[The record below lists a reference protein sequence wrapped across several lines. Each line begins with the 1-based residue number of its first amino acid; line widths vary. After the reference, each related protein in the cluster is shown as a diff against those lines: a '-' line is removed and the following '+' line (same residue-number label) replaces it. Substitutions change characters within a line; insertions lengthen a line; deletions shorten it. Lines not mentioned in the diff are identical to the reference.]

1 MQGFGMGAA
10 SAEPVDAA
18 ITKVAVEASMDFGKS
33 LEYENFWKHE
43 EAEDSGYPR
52 DRRFARPY
60 SADAMKASA
69 HCRVDAPTST
79 PQTPASSSSRTQK
92 SELNMMAE
100 TGDKATPDSKGAGET
115 RRKSK
120 EAPPEGRGKSKE
132 ASNIKLQN
140 LFGNQKEDCTLGRT
154 SCRSFRHGKIIF
166 EETGQT
172 CRYLVPPRE
181 DMHPEDL
188 VAALIDPRFGLPKP
202 ELIVTVQNM
211 DAKEAVDQMNKK
223 EAKEKEKKEKHVSS
237 KRKESREDVDD
248 VVKTPTQNDTSKKD
262 TDPKHDVKEYN
273 RLVREHMMAICKTSI
288 ECGAWFVGFGQRN
301 AGVGSGAAF
310 EDGISTYLEQFPDK
324 EGTIPF
330 LGIGGPCNEANYE
343 ACGCDNML
351 EKDKFPAWATL
362 ITPRGVVHNLL
373 EDAYLAD
380 LGDEPKTHVIYHSV
394 KSAHK
399 AVHEE
404 ITKPAGDET
413 KDVSGEPKGNAE
425 ENKIH
430 GTGGSDD
437 HKKAVF
443 GHFLFVPWLSHF
455 LVCPDASKKKVL
467 KFLERMVPA
476 VHIVIGGHHQKAIEV
491 ACEKSMRGQVILLK
505 NTGVLV
511 NQLIAQI
518 NEQTCR
524 GKKDLANKTL
534 LGKRGQEDVHSSP
547 QKWQWRPWSGSKL
560 GEANASEDT
569 LIRNLSLD
577 GRFLIYDIHK
587 RNLQRVERD
596 LTRALTRVGGDDEFE
611 MGFESSEKERVF
623 SAWAMVLAFEEA
635 ARFQWRIA
643 CVCHYI
649 SVLISMSI
657 VATTVIPM
665 SSSAETGAE
674 IEVGVINVFG
684 QLPRIRLDQSTL
696 NVIRLICAVLPLVSA
711 AMVSTAA
718 YFSPQQSYLQL
729 KAAAINVRSLIY
741 MYRAR
746 VCDFEPSTSLFH
758 RLQCRGKLLAMDQ
771 CSSRNKIPDSNEGSD
786 NSAQEIGS
794 KQNFSHTLT
803 NATSRESETAYEQ
816 RRPRERFADALAAIH
831 MTLTSGSTR
840 RFSPRVNEDANGV
853 NYIKDEVYRMF
864 NAGPKEKAKRKRCCR
879 DRTRSGNLS
888 STSVFPAPAANH
900 EGNVADTKIDDDCW
914 SLITAEGY
922 KTMFVDRLLVHFLK
936 EAPFLRCAASMTKLL
951 SITCTLL
958 TGILSIMGLN
968 EWMPLA
974 LALAASIEATAQF
987 HQIPTRLAANRY
999 SQEGLERLVHWWNGL
1014 SMVERRK
1021 ASGKRFLVTETDA
1034 IVAQWQS
1041 AVYGVKLNLKA
1052 LPTSEERGSE
1062 GD

>member
-1 MQGFGMGAA
+1 MHLIMDHESALMNFCSTCFTQWATLKKQERGPRKAEAA
-10 SAEPVDAA
+10 N
-18 ITKVAVEASMDFGKS
+18 G
-33 LEYENFWKHE
+33 
-43 EAEDSGYPR
+43 
-52 DRRFARPY
+52 
-60 SADAMKASA
+60 
-69 HCRVDAPTST
+69 
-79 PQTPASSSSRTQK
+79 
-92 SELNMMAE
+92 
-100 TGDKATPDSKGAGET
+100 
-115 RRKSK
+115 
-120 EAPPEGRGKSKE
+120 
-132 ASNIKLQN
+132 KLQV
-140 LFGNQKEDCTLGRT
+140 LLGRQYKDCISIPT
-154 SCRSFRHGKIIF
+154 VHHSFRHGKILF
-166 EETGQT
+166 KETGQI

-181 DMHPEDL
+181 DMHPKDL
-188 VAALIDPRFGLPKP
+188 VAALMDPRFGLPTP
-202 ELIVTVQNM
+202 ELVVTIQNT
-211 DAKEAVDQMNKK
+211 DAYEAVAEMKK
-223 EAKEKEKKEKHVSS
+223 RAIRKHAFQKDKAAVDTVNTDKGKKTSDSINEDKNASEAFRNEDTVSARTATSNEDRVLPSKEEL
-237 KRKESREDVDD
+237 
-248 VVKTPTQNDTSKKD
+248 
-262 TDPKHDVKEYN
+262 KEYN
-273 RLVREHMMAICKTSI
+273 RLVREHVTAICKTSI

-301 AGVGSGAAF
+301 PGVGSGAAF

-330 LGIGGPCNEANYE
+330 LGIGGPCNETNYK

-351 EKDKFPAWATL
+351 ENNTFPAWATL
-362 ITPRGVVHNLL
+362 ITPGGDVYNLL
-373 EDAYLAD
+373 EDAYLAE
-380 LGDEPKTHVIYHSV
+380 LGDDPKTPIIYDAVEAPHKVINQDISGLP
-394 KSAHK
+394 
-399 AVHEE
+399 ERN
-404 ITKPAGDET
+404 TKG
-413 KDVSGEPKGNAE
+413 K
-425 ENKIH
+425 H
-430 GTGGSDD
+430 
-437 HKKAVF
+437 AVF
-443 GHFLFVPWLSHF
+443 GHFLFSPWLSHF
-455 LVCPDASKKKVL
+455 LVCSDVLKMKVL
-467 KFLERMVPA
+467 NYLQRTVPA
-476 VHIVIGGHHQKAIEV
+476 LHVVIGGHHQKAIEV